1 MQLTTILKE
10 LKATTAQLKLKV
22 AKEAVSFSSKFLSD
36 VTISGNK
43 NLQRQSVVTVLFDKP
58 QFIEIFNSKLFQ
70 KTSLEALMKIN
81 KESQ

>member
-1 MQLTTILKE
+1 MQLTIILKE

-22 AKEAVSFSSKFLSD
+22 AKEVVSFSSKFLSD

>member
-22 AKEAVSFSSKFLSD
+22 AKEVVSFSSKFLSD